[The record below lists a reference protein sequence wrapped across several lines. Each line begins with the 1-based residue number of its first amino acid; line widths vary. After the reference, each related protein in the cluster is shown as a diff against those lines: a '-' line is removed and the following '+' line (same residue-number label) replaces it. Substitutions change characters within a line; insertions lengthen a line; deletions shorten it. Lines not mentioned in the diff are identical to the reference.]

1 MRLHRPPALALL
13 LALCPFAL
21 PLHAETPDEAAMR
34 VLDDFMTAFN
44 ARDAKAWSETLHYP
58 HVRIASGD
66 VTIYQNAE
74 ERAEQMDFEAFA
86 KRFNW
91 ARSAW
96 LEREIVQSGDDKAHV
111 VVRFARYDADGNV
124 TKTFDSLYI
133 VTKQDGRWG
142 VKARSSFAP

>member
-1 MRLHRPPALALL
+1 MKTLLQGLALALL
-13 LALCPFAL
+13 VSTPAFP
-21 PLHAETPDEAAMR
+21 ETPDEAALR
-34 VLDDFMTAFN
+34 VLDEFMTAFN
-44 ARDAKAWSETLHYP
+44 ARDAKTWSETLHYP

-66 VTIYQNAE
+66 VAVYQSAK
-74 ERAEQMDFEAFA
+74 ERADQMDFDAFA

-96 LEREIVQSGDDKAHV
+96 LEREIVQSGKDKVHIV
-111 VVRFARYDADGNV
+111 VKFARYDADGNA

-133 VTKQDGRWG
+133 VTEQEGRWG